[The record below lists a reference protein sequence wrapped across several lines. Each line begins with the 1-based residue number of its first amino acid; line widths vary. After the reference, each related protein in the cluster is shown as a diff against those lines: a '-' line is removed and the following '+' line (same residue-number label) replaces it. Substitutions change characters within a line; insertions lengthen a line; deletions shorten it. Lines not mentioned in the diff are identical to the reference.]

1 MNKLHGKIRLLWK
14 MAFVGIVALLTMAW
28 PTWQKLTVHKDEIAR
43 IQSELEGVSP
53 VAELQQIIAEVQR
66 LRGLSQL
73 LAVGSEAQRD
83 DYDRIQRQLEQQL
96 LPKLLAQDVVTR
108 NKGLADD
115 IVKLRNELT
124 QLASAVARGSS
135 QADELFA
142 GYSAM
147 VVKCQRLI
155 GEIGA
160 VTGLE
165 LDPEVDTYYL
175 MLAATESLP
184 ALVETAALMRGQGSR
199 ALASGA
205 DFALTAQLM
214 AMRQSQLEHHSYSL
228 VVQLGRAMAANDAV
242 NKSISDEIQRLD
254 VLNKDF
260 SALAAQAFSV
270 ERAVDAQAYFSQAS
284 AVVDGA
290 LEISGTVLGELKSQ
304 LESRLN
310 IETGNYRSALLVS
323 LLMLLAVVATL
334 AVTAISV
341 LRAFARANELS
352 KRIAAGDL
360 SSVIEPQGDADA
372 VALLSALGDM
382 QRQLADSIA
391 RERADAVRNQRILSA
406 LDNTSTNLMIA
417 DADRTI
423 IYMNKSVEKML
434 RGVEADMRKALPQF
448 SVDKMIGTNIDSFH
462 RNPAHQANLL
472 GNLQQQYASQIN
484 VSGNTFRLTAS
495 PVFGSDG
502 KRLGTVV
509 EWLDRTAEVKV
520 EAEVADVVSRAA
532 AGDFSQRLTL
542 EGKEGFFKTLAEG
555 LNSLMDTTASGL
567 GDIATVLGAL
577 DKGDLTAR
585 ITKDYQGT
593 FGELKQYANDTTD
606 ALTGMMAQI
615 REAADTIHTA
625 ASEIAAGN
633 ADLSS
638 RTEQQASS
646 LEETASSMEE
656 LTSTVRQ
663 NADNARQAS
672 GLANNASQV
681 ASSGGAV
688 VSDVVVT
695 MASINASAR
704 KISDIISV
712 IDGIAFQ
719 TNILALN
726 AAVEAARA
734 GEQGRG
740 FAVVAGEVR
749 TLAQR
754 SAAAAK
760 EIKALISD
768 SVEKVDAG
776 NALVSKAGS
785 TMNEIV
791 VAIKRVTDIMAEIA
805 AASAEQSTGIEEV
818 NAAVTQMDEMTQQ
831 NAALVEEAAASAE
844 SLQSQAN
851 LLAQSVAAF
860 RFDHSAGGSPLL
872 AAPAAHSGGHGGR
885 PLAAP
890 KPVTKG
896 PAKGNLPAKPVRKP
910 AARPA
915 EDEWEEF

>member
-1 MNKLHGKIRLLWK
+1 MAISKGLTFRQQLL
-14 MAFVGIVALLTMAW
+14 AIGSVAVVALL
-28 PTWQKLTVHKDEIAR
+28 V
-43 IQSELEGVSP
+43 V
-53 VAELQQIIAEVQR
+53 VAVAVVQNRQTGIGGTIYQR
-66 LRGLSQL
+66 LMMDGELTADIL
-73 LAVGSEAQRD
+73 PPPMFVVETMLHIEELANPD
-83 DYDRIQRQLEQQL
+83 DQAMLDNALQEIKEQQQEYQQRVERWANADL
-96 LPKLLAQDVVTR
+96 DAGVRHELGKGQATVEQLYRVVNEQLIPAIR
-108 NKGLADD
+108 ANDEMA
-115 IVKLRNELT
+115 VKAAHH
-124 QLASAVARGSS
+124 QAR
-135 QADELFA
+135 ELFE
-142 GYSAM
+142 
-147 VVKCQRLI
+147 RHR
-155 GEIGA
+155 GEI
-160 VTGLE
+160 T
-165 LDPEVDTYYL
+165 
-175 MLAATESLP
+175 
-184 ALVETAALMRGQGSR
+184 ALVERVEASVQEYVATAKAAASFYFTLLIVVGLLATALTALLAWRVSQRVTAALGAEPSE
-199 ALASGA
+199 LA
-205 DFALTAQLM
+205 
-214 AMRQSQLEHHSYSL
+214 
-228 VVQLGRAMAANDAV
+228 AV
-242 NKSISDEIQRLD
+242 
-254 VLNKDF
+254 
-260 SALAAQAFSV
+260 ALAAA
-270 ERAVDAQAYFSQAS
+270 EGD
-284 AVVDGA
+284 
-290 LEISGTVLGELKSQ
+290 ISRPLPA
-304 LESRLN
+304 N
-310 IETGNYRSALLVS
+310 IAEG
-323 LLMLLAVVATL
+323 
-334 AVTAISV
+334 SV
-341 LRAFARANELS
+341 LASMATMLAKLRQARAQDDNNL
-352 KRIAAGDL
+352 
-360 SSVIEPQGDADA
+360 
-372 VALLSALGDM
+372 
-382 QRQLADSIA
+382 
-391 RERADAVRNQRILSA
+391 RILGA

-448 SVDKMIGTNIDSFH
+448 SVDKIIGTNMDSFH
-462 RNPAHQANLL
+462 RNPSHQANLL
-472 GNLQQQYASQIN
+472 ANLQQQYASQIT
-484 VSGNTFRLTAS
+484 VAGNTFRLTAS
-495 PVFGSDG
+495 PIISPDG
-502 KRLGTVV
+502 TRLGTVV

-520 EAEVADVVSRAA
+520 EAEVADVVSRAG
-532 AGDFSQRLTL
+532 AGDFSQRLSL
-542 EGKEGFFKTLAEG
+542 AGKEGFFKTLAEG

-577 DKGDLTAR
+577 AKGDLTAR
-585 ITKDYQGT
+585 MTKDYQGT

-615 REAADTIHTA
+615 REAADTINTA

-776 NALVSKAGS
+776 NALVSKAGT
-785 TMNEIV
+785 TMSEIV
-791 VAIKRVTDIMAEIA
+791 VAIKKVTDIMAEIA

-844 SLQSQAN
+844 SMQSQAN
-851 LLAQSVAAF
+851 MLAQAVAAF
-860 RFDHSAGGSPLL
+860 RFENGSAL
-872 AAPAAHSGGHGGR
+872 APQLSATVTHHLPQGGR
-885 PLAAP
+885 HVAAP
-890 KPVTKG
+890 KSAPR
-896 PAKGNLPAKPVRKP
+896 ANLPAKPQRKP

>member
-1 MNKLHGKIRLLWK
+1 
-14 MAFVGIVALLTMAW
+14 MAIS
-28 PTWQKLTVHKDEIAR
+28 K
-43 IQSELEGVSP
+43 
-53 VAELQQIIAEVQR
+53 
-66 LRGLSQL
+66 GLSF
-73 LAVGSEAQRD
+73 R
-83 DYDRIQRQLEQQL
+83 QQL
-96 LPKLLAQDVVTR
+96 LLIGSVAVLALLVVISIAVIQQRQTGIGGAVYQQLVMDSELTADILPPPLFVVETMLHVEELANPDDQAMFERALSGVQEHQVEYQQRKARWADVALPPPVRTQLDKSQVTVDQLYR
-108 NKGLADD
+108 LVSEQLIPAIRAGDEATAVNVHRQARL
-115 IVKLRNELT
+115 LFERHRNEIAGLIE
-124 QLASAVARGSS
+124 QLNHAVATHEAAAKETASFYFT
-135 QADELFA
+135 LL
-142 GYSAM
+142 M
-147 VVKCQRLI
+147 VV
-155 GEIGA
+155 G
-160 VTGLE
+160 V
-165 LDPEVDTYYL
+165 
-175 MLAATESLP
+175 LAL
-184 ALVETAALMRGQGSR
+184 
-199 ALASGA
+199 
-205 DFALTAQLM
+205 ALTAWL
-214 AMRQSQLEHHSYSL
+214 AWRISQRVSAA
-228 VVQLGRAMAANDAV
+228 LGAEPAELA
-242 NKSISDEIQRLD
+242 SI
-254 VLNKDF
+254 
-260 SALAAQAFSV
+260 AQAVAEGDLTRQLPARIAEGSV
-270 ERAVDAQAYFSQAS
+270 LASMATMLATLRDGQAQA
-284 AVVDGA
+284 
-290 LEISGTVLGELKSQ
+290 IT
-304 LESRLN
+304 N
-310 IETGNYRSALLVS
+310 
-323 LLMLLAVVATL
+323 M
-334 AVTAISV
+334 
-341 LRAFARANELS
+341 
-352 KRIAAGDL
+352 
-360 SSVIEPQGDADA
+360 
-372 VALLSALGDM
+372 
-382 QRQLADSIA
+382 
-391 RERADAVRNQRILSA
+391 RILGA

-448 SVDKMIGTNIDSFH
+448 SVDKIIGTNMDSFH
-462 RNPAHQANLL
+462 RNPSHQASLL
-472 GNLQQQYASQIN
+472 ANLQQQYVSQIN
-484 VSGNTFRLTAS
+484 VAGNTFRLTAS
-495 PVFGSDG
+495 PVFAPDG

-520 EAEVADVVSRAA
+520 EAEVAEVVNRAA

-555 LNSLMDTTASGL
+555 LNRLMDTTASGL
-567 GDIATVLGAL
+567 SDIAGVLGAL
-577 DKGDLTAR
+577 AKGDLTAR

-593 FGELKQYANDTTD
+593 FGELKQYANDTSD

-681 ASSGGAV
+681 ASSGGKV

-695 MASINASAR
+695 MASINESAR

-776 NALVSKAGS
+776 NALVTKAGS

-860 RFDHSAGGSPLL
+860 RFDHSGGGSPLL
-872 AAPAAHSGGHGGR
+872 AAPAAHHSAHGGR

-890 KPVTKG
+890 KAAAKPA
-896 PAKGNLPAKPVRKP
+896 AKGNLPAKPVRKP

>member
-1 MNKLHGKIRLLWK
+1 MAISKGLTFRQQLL
-14 MAFVGIVALLTMAW
+14 AIGSVAVVALLVVFGIAVVQHRQTGIGGTVYRQLAMDSELTADILPPPLFVVETMLHVEELANPDGQAMFDNALNEVREHQLEYQQRVARW
-28 PTWQKLTVHKDEIAR
+28 ADVALPPDVRRTLDQGHATVEQLYRLVSEQLIPAIKAGDATAADEAHHQARMLFERHRGEIATLVEQVN
-43 IQSELEGVSP
+43 ISVKEH
-53 VAELQQIIAEVQR
+53 
-66 LRGLSQL
+66 
-73 LAVGSEAQRD
+73 EAT
-83 DYDRIQRQLEQQL
+83 
-96 LPKLLAQDVVTR
+96 AQAT
-108 NKGLADD
+108 
-115 IVKLRNELT
+115 
-124 QLASAVARGSS
+124 AS
-135 QADELFA
+135 F
-142 GYSAM
+142 
-147 VVKCQRLI
+147 
-155 GEIGA
+155 
-160 VTGLE
+160 
-165 LDPEVDTYYL
+165 YL
-175 MLAATESLP
+175 MLLIVVGLIA
-184 ALVETAALMRGQGSR
+184 V
-199 ALASGA
+199 
-205 DFALTAQLM
+205 ALTALL
-214 AMRQSQLEHHSYSL
+214 AWRISQR
-228 VVQLGRAMAANDAV
+228 VTGALGAEPAELA
-242 NKSISDEIQRLD
+242 SI
-254 VLNKDF
+254 
-260 SALAAQAFSV
+260 AQA
-270 ERAVDAQAYFSQAS
+270 
-284 AVVDGA
+284 
-290 LEISGTVLGELKSQ
+290 
-304 LESRLN
+304 
-310 IETGNYRSALLVS
+310 
-323 LLMLLAVVATL
+323 VA
-334 AVTAISV
+334 
-341 LRAFARANELS
+341 
-352 KRIAAGDL
+352 KGDL
-360 SSVIEPQGDADA
+360 S
-372 VALLSALGDM
+372 
-382 QRQLADSIA
+382 RQLPATIA
-391 RERADAVRNQRILSA
+391 EGSVLASMAAMLSKLREGQAQAITNLRILGA

-448 SVDKMIGTNIDSFH
+448 SVDKIVGTNMDSFH

-472 GNLQQQYASQIN
+472 ANLQQQYVSQIT
-484 VSGNTFRLTAS
+484 VAGNTFRLTAS
-495 PVFGSDG
+495 PVFAPDG

-520 EAEVADVVSRAA
+520 EAEVADVVNRAG
-532 AGDFSQRLTL
+532 AGDFTQRLTL
-542 EGKEGFFKTLAEG
+542 AGKEGFFKTLAEG
-555 LNSLMDTTASGL
+555 LNSLMETTASGL
-567 GDIATVLGAL
+567 SDIATVLGAL
-577 DKGDLTAR
+577 AKGDLTAR

-593 FGELKQYANDTTD
+593 FGELKQYANDTTE

-860 RFDHSAGGSPLL
+860 RFDHSGGGSPLL
-872 AAPAAHSGGHGGR
+872 AAPVVHPGGHGGR